1 MKYIINVQLSN
12 LMKKTFFF
20 MTHLVSIWENAAELT
35 TAGTLT
41 WWQPPKQN
49 KRGHQR

>member
-1 MKYIINVQLSN
+1 
-12 LMKKTFFF
+12 

-49 KRGHQR
+49 KRGHQRWNGWKGWKG